1 MKNLIV
7 CLSLLLIVFSC
18 RTQKSTYVDEEISL
32 GLDTT
37 ESITSK
43 IPCRNRIY
51 CNESLSEMYEDYPKY
66 NVFRIKF
73 KNGNQDFILPVK
85 QGKEN
90 AIDTTQIIILDTLQF
105 NCSCLR

>member
-1 MKNLIV
+1 MLTI
-7 CLSLLLIVFSC
+7 FSC
-18 RTQKSTYVDEEISL
+18 RTQKLTSVDEEVSICS
-32 GLDTT
+32 DTT
-37 ESITSK
+37 QSFVSK
-43 IPCRNRIY
+43 PPCRNRIY
-51 CNESLSEMYEDYPKY
+51 CSESLSEMYEDYPKY

-73 KNGNQDFILPVK
+73 KKGNQDFILPVK